1 MEFFR
6 LFTAVLPPSPTL
18 AAIEKIR
25 DELRERIDPG
35 SIRWT
40 ARGNMHVTLQF
51 LGDTAK
57 DRVQEVIAA
66 MTGGVSR
73 AAKQPEID
81 LTVGGV
87 GAFPSAQRP
96 RVVWI
101 GVQDV
106 SGGLAHVQ
114 RAIGRRLRES
124 GFQLDNKPFRPH
136 ITLGYV
142 RRRATQ
148 GAIRA
153 IAEVVRGSH
162 SGTEDDPAGHAAGR
176 VPTKFTAS
184 DLLLVRST
192 LSPSGAIYSV
202 VHSVPLSSASDKIS
216 SGESARE

>member
-6 LFTAVLPPSPTL
+6 LFTAVRPPSPTL
-18 AAIEKIR
+18 AAIEEIQDK
-25 DELRERIDPG
+25 LREQIDTG
-35 SIRWT
+35 SVRWIG
-40 ARGNMHVTLQF
+40 RGNMHVTLQF
-51 LGDTAK
+51 LGDTPEE
-57 DRVQEVIAA
+57 RVQDAIDA

-73 AAKQPEID
+73 TAEQPEIG
-81 LTVGGV
+81 LTVGGI

-106 SGGLAHVQ
+106 SGELGSLQ
-114 RAIGRRLRES
+114 RAVGGQLRNN
-124 GFQLDNKPFRPH
+124 GFQLDNRPFRPH

-142 RRRATQ
+142 RRRATRD
-148 GAIRA
+148 AIRT
-153 IAEVVRGSH
+153 IATTVRESRA
-162 SGTEDDPAGHAAGR
+162 GTEAVPAGHTASR